1 MKKGIAISIL
11 TVMVIWMVLICGC
24 TSSQPPI
31 TPTVTAIPTTVITT
45 LATPVQTTAPAPAV
59 TSLPTTNTT
68 ATPTTIASDPILHR
82 WVRKIWG
89 KNIGYEFI
97 FYPDGSVSYKNGTV
111 TMVSS
116 NIKITP
122 ENSLNEASGTWTKTG
137 ENKYLIKILPTA
149 HSGAQLIREYTLV
162 PAHEEKDYPGIVIKD
177 HIESSYETDAI
188 NKGQKRAADE
198 MYYPERAKID

>member
-1 MKKGIAISIL
+1 MKKGIAISVLII
-11 TVMVIWMVLICGC
+11 MVIGIVLICGC
-24 TSSQPPI
+24 INSQPMV
-31 TPTVTAIPTTVITT
+31 TPTVTAKPSTEITT
-45 LATPVQTTAPAPAV
+45 LATPVPTTAPAIVV
-59 TSLPTTNTT
+59 TTLPTTIS
-68 ATPTTIASDPILHR
+68 TTIPTAITPDPILHR

-89 KNIGYEFI
+89 TNIGYEFI
-97 FYPDGSVSYKNGTV
+97 FYPDGSVNYRYGTT

-122 ENSLNEASGTWTKTG
+122 DIEASGTWTKIG

-149 HSGAQLIREYTLV
+149 QSGAQLIREYTLV
-162 PAHEEKDYPGIVIKD
+162 PAHEDKDYPGIVIKD

-188 NKGQKRAADE
+188 NKGKNRAADE